1 MRSKLALAAVLALV
15 FTPALPLTVNLD
27 YDRDYDFS
35 KVRTY
40 QWIPSRVA
48 ELNPLIDQRI
58 VNAVNYELANR
69 GKRLVESDP
78 DVYVTY
84 YANAREELKLND
96 TDPIPPGWA
105 WHSNYGSATQ
115 QVKTWRVG
123 TLIIDAL
130 DAKTRK
136 LVFRGTAEDT
146 VKIDPDAIEKKI
158 NKALKKM
165 GRMWDERLEAGR

>member
-1 MRSKLALAAVLALV
+1 MRPRFFLAAILLTLAA
-15 FTPALPLTVNLD
+15 TPALPLTVYLD

-35 KVRTY
+35 KVKTY
-40 QWIPSRVA
+40 QWIPSKVA

-69 GKRLVESDP
+69 GKRLVDENP
-78 DVYVTY
+78 DIYVTY

-105 WHSNYGSATQ
+105 WHSYYGSATQ
-115 QVKTWRVG
+115 QVKTYKVG

-130 DAKTRK
+130 DAKSKR
-136 LVFRGTAEDT
+136 LIFRGTAEDT
-146 VKIDPDAIEKKI
+146 VKLDPDAIEQKI

-165 GRMWDERLEAGR
+165 GRMWDRRLEE